1 MSVPIPELESLVFL
15 PYLTPEGD
23 VDPKWA
29 GKIGVYGIFD
39 QAQVLQYV
47 GFSRDLASSL
57 RLHLVRVCD
66 RCVWLKVFTVDKPS
80 RSLLIEIQAAWWGN
94 QACSDP
100 DLWEQPLNCLPYMN
114 DQERQQLAEATSDRE
129 QDQVRKD
136 IARRLEQ
143 EIMAKL
149 AARGVTF
156 KPRFDP
162 KRKNAGI
169 LDLKT
174 S

>member
-1 MSVPIPELESLVFL
+1 MVIPELDHLPFL

-23 VDPKWA
+23 VDPQWI

-66 RCVWLKVFTVDKPS
+66 RCVWLKVFTVEKPS
-80 RSLLIEIQAAWWGN
+80 RSWLSEIQAAWWGD
-94 QACSDP
+94 QSCQDP
-100 DLWEQPLNCLPYMN
+100 ELWEQPLCCLPLMN
-114 DQERQQLAEATSDRE
+114 EQERQQLAAAASDRD

-136 IARRLEQ
+136 LARRIEQ

-149 AARGVTF
+149 EARGVTF